1 MRKALAVALLGA
13 LFGALFVCALVVF
26 SSATSAEHRGR
37 TQTVN
42 GLDVY
47 LGVVSAE
54 VLRQHPDRYPYHE
67 RTKLPSGKDMYHV
80 MLALF
85 DNASGVRITDA
96 VVEARVAPLALGG
109 PTRPLE
115 PTLVAGA
122 LTYCNYFR
130 ISPSDTT
137 VIQAEI
143 RRPGVARVA
152 RARFILERYPE

>member
-1 MRKALAVALLGA
+1 MRKALAVAL
-13 LFGALFVCALVVF
+13 FGALLACALVVF
-26 SSATSAEHRGR
+26 SSATSAEHWGR

-47 LGVVSAE
+47 LGVVSVE
-54 VLRQHPDRYPYHE
+54 VLRQDPDRYPYHV
-67 RTKLPSGKDMYHV
+67 RTKLPSGTDMYHV

-85 DNASGVRITDA
+85 DRASGARITDA
-96 VVEARVAPLALGG
+96 AVKARVAPLALGG

-115 PTLVAGA
+115 PILVAGA

-143 RRPGVARVA
+143 RWPGAARVV

>member
-1 MRKALAVALLGA
+1 MRKALTIA
-13 LFGALFVCALVVF
+13 LFGVLFACALVLF
-26 SSATSAEHRGR
+26 SSATSADHLGQ

-54 VLRQHPDRYPYHE
+54 ALRQRPDSYPYHE
-67 RTKLPSGKDMYHV
+67 QAKLPSGKNVYHV

-85 DNASGVRITDA
+85 DKISGERITDA
-96 VVEARVAPLALGG
+96 VVEARVAPLAFGG

-130 ISPSDTT
+130 ISPSDTY

-143 RRPGVARVA
+143 RRPDIARVV
-152 RARFILERYPE
+152 RARFILERHPE

>member
-1 MRKALAVALLGA
+1 MRKALAVAL
-13 LFGALFVCALVVF
+13 FGALFACALVVF
-26 SSATSAEHRGR
+26 SSATSADRLGR
-37 TQTVN
+37 KQTVN

-47 LGVVSAE
+47 LGVVSVEA
-54 VLRQHPDRYPYHE
+54 LRQDPDRYPYHE
-67 RTKLPSGKDMYHV
+67 QAKLPSGKNMYHV

-85 DNASGVRITDA
+85 DKASGVRITDA
-96 VVEARVAPLALGG
+96 VVKARVAPLALGG

-115 PTLVAGA
+115 PILVAGA
-122 LTYCNYFR
+122 LTYCSYFK

-143 RRPGVARVA
+143 RRPGVARVV

>member
-1 MRKALAVALLGA
+1 MRKALAVAL
-13 LFGALFVCALVVF
+13 FGALFACALVVF
-26 SSATSAEHRGR
+26 SSATSADHLGQ

-42 GLDVY
+42 GLDIY

-54 VLRQHPDRYPYHE
+54 VLRQDPDRYPYHE
-67 RTKLPSGKDMYHV
+67 QAKLPSGKDMYHV

-85 DNASGVRITDA
+85 DKASGERITDA
-96 VVEARVAPLALGG
+96 VVKARVAPLALGG

-115 PTLVAGA
+115 PVLVAGA

-130 ISPSDTT
+130 ISPSDTY

-143 RRPGVARVA
+143 RRPGLARVT
-152 RARFILERYPE
+152 RARFILERHPE